1 MARAITRKTSAS
13 EELSTILSRS
23 PEAAEEHIVHTV
35 ESEEQQEEQEE
46 EEPEEEQGIVIGTR
60 DKPLDPEAYINR
72 PI

>member
-46 EEPEEEQGIVIGTR
+46 EQGIVIGTR